1 MSDGDY
7 TPISF
12 AGRVRTLMGQ
22 RGLTSVALAKLTGL
36 SPSWLSRL
44 VTENDD
50 ARRKAGIDDI
60 LALARGLEVTPT
72 ELAGGTDAETELG
85 RWVPRESFDQELEAR
100 HTAQKEASDLRMR
113 VAGLESQVAL
123 LSQELERMAK
133 ALVRSRDEEAKTKR
147 AHLGLQLEVVAAQS
161 SKRQAETE
169 RDQALLQARINYDAY
184 VEAKQATTSTAL
196 FTGLVG
202 VAGGLVLAET
212 QRAPRRRRRPS
223 A

>member
-1 MSDGDY
+1 MGDSDY
-7 TPISF
+7 TSISF
-12 AGRVRTLMGQ
+12 AGRVRALMGQ
-22 RGLTSVALAKLTGL
+22 RGLSSVALAKLTGL

-44 VTENDD
+44 VTENDE

-72 ELAGGTDAETELG
+72 ELAGGTDAEMELG
-85 RWVPRESFDQELEAR
+85 RWVPRESFDQELEVR
-100 HTAQKEASDLRMR
+100 HAAQKEASDLRMR

-123 LSQELERMAK
+123 LNQELERMAK
-133 ALVRSRDEEAKTKR
+133 ALVRSRDEEAKTKG
-147 AHLGLQLEVVAAQS
+147 ALLGLQLEVVAAQS
-161 SKRQAETE
+161 SKQQAEAE

-184 VEAKQATTSTAL
+184 VDARQAATSTAL

-202 VAGGLVLAET
+202 VAGGLAISEV
-212 QRAPRRRRRPS
+212 QRTPRRRRRPS